1 MTKIEF
7 LAQLK
12 SGLNGIDNYII
23 EDILNDYEEYFIN
36 GKEEG
41 KSEDEICKELGTPH
55 QIIQNLCEQG
65 VINKNQLQSFNK
77 NKEEKYNVVSIIALV
92 ILNFVILSALFPIV
106 SSILGL
112 AIGLVVAI
120 PLLLIGT
127 CTTIVAV
134 ISSTIPLFSIFIMIT
149 ILSIAILIL
158 IGIYFLGYYGV
169 KLGKQYINWNIKVA
183 RG

>member
-7 LAQLK
+7 LTQLK
-12 SGLNGIDNYII
+12 NGLSGIDNYII
-23 EDILNDYEEYFIN
+23 EDILNDYQEYFTN

-65 VINKNQLQSFNK
+65 VINKSQLESFNK
-77 NKEEKYNVVSIIALV
+77 NKGGKYNAVSIIALV
-92 ILNFVILSALFPIV
+92 VLNFVIISALFPVV

-120 PLLLIGT
+120 PLLIIGT
-127 CTTIVAV
+127 CATIGSV